1 MSGAFFLLSEVAGA
15 LLRVEL
21 WGFALLVL
29 AWLALRRGR
38 LAQARHLLAGLIV
51 GALVVAVLPLGSW
64 LLAPLEAR
72 FPAAPAL
79 ERVDGIL
86 VPGGAEDMAAT
97 GRWGGAQ
104 LGEAGERLAAAA
116 MLARRFPEARV
127 VLLGS
132 GGRLRDG
139 AGRSGPAEAEVA
151 ARFLAAQGIAPGR
164 LLAET
169 GSRNTAEN
177 ARLGLALADPRPEE
191 TWVLVTSAFHMPRA
205 LPRFAAEG
213 WPGLVAWPVDF
224 RSTGLA
230 DGIGW
235 EPARNLAL
243 LNLAIREWVALAAY
257 RLAAP

>member
-1 MSGAFFLLSEVAGA
+1 MNGAFFVLSEVAGA

-38 LAQARHLLAGLIV
+38 LAQARGLLAGLIA

-72 FPAAPAL
+72 FPAEPAL

-97 GRWGGAQ
+97 DRWGGAQ

-151 ARFLAAQGIAPGR
+151 ARFLAAQGIAPER
-164 LLAET
+164 LMAET

-177 ARLGLALADPRPEE
+177 ARLGLVLADPRPEE
-191 TWVLVTSAFHMPRA
+191 SWVLVTSAFHMPRA
-205 LPRFAAEG
+205 LPRFGAEG

-257 RLAAP
+257 RLTAP

>member
-1 MSGAFFLLSEVAGA
+1 MNGAFFVLSEVAGA

-38 LAQARHLLAGLIV
+38 LAQARHLLAGLIA

-72 FPAAPAL
+72 FPAEPAL

-97 GRWGGAQ
+97 DRWGGAQ

-151 ARFLAAQGIAPGR
+151 ARFLAAQGIAPER
-164 LLAET
+164 LMAET

-177 ARLGLALADPRPEE
+177 ARLGLVLADPRPEE
-191 TWVLVTSAFHMPRA
+191 SWVLVTSAFHMPRA
-205 LPRFAAEG
+205 LPRFGAEG

-235 EPARNLAL
+235 EPLRNLAL

-257 RLAAP
+257 RLTAP